1 QVQNQSYAQRQNQ
14 SSKINSYLLL
24 GNFGYNNIEIG
35 RQDADFG
42 TVLEWNQQGKPTAS
56 TLKNIQVNGEVRKA
70 ESIKIGNTQCWILAK
85 NNGAL
90 QVLKLK

>member
-1 QVQNQSYAQRQNQ
+1 MQFPHVAEFLFAVLDLYP
-14 SSKINSYLLL
+14 
-24 GNFGYNNIEIG
+24 
-35 RQDADFG
+35 QDADFG

-85 NNGAL
+85 NNGAI
-90 QVLKLK
+90 QVLKLRSIN